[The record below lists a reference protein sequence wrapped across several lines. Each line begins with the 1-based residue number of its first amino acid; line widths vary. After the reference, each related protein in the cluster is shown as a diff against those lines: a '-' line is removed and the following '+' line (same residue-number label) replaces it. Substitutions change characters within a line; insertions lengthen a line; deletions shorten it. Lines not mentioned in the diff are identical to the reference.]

1 MEPLVSILIPAFNA
15 EPWLADAIRSAINQT
30 WPRKEIV
37 VVNDGSTDR
46 TLDVARQFERSGV
59 RVASQA
65 NQGAAAARNH
75 ALSLSRGDYI
85 QWLDADD
92 ILDSTKIARQ
102 MAVLAGCGSPMT
114 LASCAWGTF
123 LSRRHRARFV
133 PTSLWCDL
141 SPVDWLLR
149 KMNDGVFMQTAA
161 WLVSRPL
168 TEAAGPWDTRLL
180 TDDDGEYFCRVLLR
194 SDGVRH
200 VPDAKVYYRATGPGR
215 LSYVGRDQRKV
226 EMMFLS
232 IELHIN
238 YVLAVENTERVRAA
252 CVRYLQNHLVNF
264 YPGQPDILARAQ
276 RLAGLLGGKLEGPS
290 FEPKYAWID
299 RVAGPHVAKSAQLF
313 FPRAR
318 WAVARPWD
326 EALSRIDR
334 PDTHSTSTEAYFGVG
349 DRPDELPVAAVRG
362 GAQVVL
368 AQVFSTVVRVVS
380 SVVLAHLLMPADFGM
395 VAMVIGVT
403 AGLMIFKDLG
413 LCDAI
418 IQWPNLTHVQVSSL
432 FWVNVGVSLTV
443 ALGRHGALAP
453 DRALLSRAPPDRH
466 RDSLVNDACPGGA
479 LGPALRPVE
488 ARDVLCWRFQA
499 VDARGGHR
507 ERRRHIPCV
516 ARRRVLVTGPQ
527 RGLQRGDDGAGRVA
541 CLLVETGL
549 ALEALRHR
557 TNAGVRWS
565 IDLLVRRSPKREESR
580 PHIAR
585 MAIWRSHG
593 RLLSH
598 CLRVGRHVHGRARR
612 ASPKRRR
619 VGAVEV
625 ARRRNHVPP
634 VLPESTGGPRPS
646 VLRRHC
652 RTRRHERRPGRTRPR
667 CKVGELRCS
676 TQHSWAECGRQ
687 RHLPD
692 QCLAAFL
699 PRARRSPG
707 SVDHRREYRGRRRG
721 VSRAALRRE
730 RRGMGLHERHVRP
743 LRVGPRLRGT
753 ARRASRDRR
762 DSSVV
767 ASGFR
772 RRRRRRPGVVCGPRW
787 PCSISPRFESGCLPS
802 SFCRY
807 SEAWRLDLHGGPQRI
822 EEALGNLRN
831 CLPGA
836 SSISRDRRNPDLNA

>member
-15 EPWLADAIRSAINQT
+15 EPWLGDAIRSAITQT

-75 ALSLSRGDYI
+75 ALSLSHGDYI

-102 MAVLAGCGSPMT
+102 MAVLADRGSPMT

-418 IQWPNLTHVQVSSL
+418 IQWPKLTHVQVSSL
-432 FWVNVGVSLTV
+432 FWVNVGVSLTIALGLMAVSPLIAHFYREPRLIGIAILWSTTLVLGGLSAQHFALLKRGMFFAGVSRLSMLAAVIANAGAILLASRGAGYWSLVLREVFNEATMALGAWLVCSWRPGLPSRRSGIGPMLVFGGQSIFSFVVRRSARNLDRTLLGWRFGAVTAGYYHTVFELAATSTVGLAEPLRNVAVSALSKLRDDATTYRRYYLKALAGLALPCFAATGGLVAMSDDLV
-443 ALGRHGALAP
+443 ALVLGAKWESSG
-453 DRALLSRAPPDRH
+453 ALLSILGLSAGVSVIYLTNVWLHFSLGRADRLA
-466 RDSLVNDACPGGA
+466 RWTIVESIVVAVAVSLGLRFGA
-479 LGPALRPVE
+479 KGVAWGYTSAMYVLCVSGLAYAGRPVGLGAIDVIRALWRAAFAAAAAAVPASYAAHLAVFHQPA
-488 ARDVLCWRFQA
+488 ARIGVFAIVFLPIF
-499 VDARGGHR
+499 G
-507 ERRRHIPCV
+507 
-516 ARRRVLVTGPQ
+516 
-527 RGLQRGDDGAGRVA
+527 
-541 CLLVETGL
+541 GL
-549 ALEALRHR
+549 AL
-557 TNAGVRWS
+557 V
-565 IDLLVRRSPKREESR
+565 
-580 PHIAR
+580 
-585 MAIWRSHG
+585 
-593 RLLSH
+593 
-598 CLRVGRHVHGRARR
+598 
-612 ASPKRRR
+612 
-619 VGAVEV
+619 
-625 ARRRNHVPP
+625 
-634 VLPESTGGPRPS
+634 
-646 VLRRHC
+646 
-652 RTRRHERRPGRTRPR
+652 
-667 CKVGELRCS
+667 
-676 TQHSWAECGRQ
+676 
-687 RHLPD
+687 
-692 QCLAAFL
+692 
-699 PRARRSPG
+699 
-707 SVDHRREYRGRRRG
+707 
-721 VSRAALRRE
+721 
-730 RRGMGLHERHVRP
+730 
-743 LRVGPRLRGT
+743 
-753 ARRASRDRR
+753 
-762 DSSVV
+762 
-767 ASGFR
+767 
-772 RRRRRRPGVVCGPRW
+772 
-787 PCSISPRFESGCLPS
+787 
-802 SFCRY
+802 
-807 SEAWRLDLHGGPQRI
+807 LHGGPQRI
-822 EEALGNLRN
+822 KEALANLRN

-836 SSISRDRRNPDLNA
+836 SISRDRSNPDLNA